1 MDAHALFSQN
11 LFSMKDVSWDAEFTL
26 WVTPK
31 NRMPSEGAQSHSYLG
46 TEGLGFT
53 LMLGKAIY
61 SKQNKEKAIESH
73 CGMNT
78 LCSYHV
84 SLW

>member
-31 NRMPSEGAQSHSYLG
+31 NRMPSKGAQSHSSLG
-46 TEGLGFT
+46 TEGLDFT
-53 LMLGKAIY
+53 LMLGKAIF
-61 SKQNKEKAIESH
+61 SKQNKGKAVESH
-73 CGMNT
+73 GGMNT
-78 LCSYHV
+78 LGSYHV